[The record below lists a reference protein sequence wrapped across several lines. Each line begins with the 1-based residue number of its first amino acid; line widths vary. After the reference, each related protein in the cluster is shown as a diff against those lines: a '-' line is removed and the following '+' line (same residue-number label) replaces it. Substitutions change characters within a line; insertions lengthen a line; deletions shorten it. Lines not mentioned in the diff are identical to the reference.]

1 MTESTP
7 KDKLALHSM
16 PRSPGIGPAVI
27 RRLEAVGGLS
37 LADLAQRG
45 VDDVVVEICSQLGS
59 PAWGNRRAALNRVL
73 NGAVHR
79 DGL

>member
-1 MTESTP
+1 M
-7 KDKLALHSM
+7 L
-16 PRSPGIGPAVI
+16 RSPGIGPAVI
-27 RRLEAVGGLS
+27 RRLEAVGVLS

-73 NGAVHR
+73 DGAAHR